1 MCLLNYQISK
11 NLSQIHFSNFYC
23 IFLNPNY
30 FFTAVPDDLV
40 TNYTGGIYYDTT
52 GNVEIEHDISVV
64 GYGHDEATGWDY
76 WIIRNS
82 WGTYWVRLLYD
93 RGNTCLFVC
102 NRGDTDSI
110 TAVSNQGS

>member
-1 MCLLNYQISK
+1 M
-11 NLSQIHFSNFYC
+11 
-23 IFLNPNY
+23 
-30 FFTAVPDDLV
+30 PDDLV
-40 TNYTGGIYYDTT
+40 ANYTGGIYYDTT

-93 RGNTCLFVC
+93 RSNTYRAHIHPESVYLGLTSPFSYEK
-102 NRGDTDSI
+102 GFF
-110 TAVSNQGS
+110 

>member
-1 MCLLNYQISK
+1 MCLLNYLISK
-11 NLSQIHFSNFYC
+11 NLNQIHFSNFYC

-93 RGNTCLFVC
+93 GSNT
-102 NRGDTDSI
+102 
-110 TAVSNQGS
+110 

>member
-1 MCLLNYQISK
+1 M
-11 NLSQIHFSNFYC
+11 
-23 IFLNPNY
+23 
-30 FFTAVPDDLV
+30 PDDLV

-82 WGTYWVRLLYD
+82 WGTYWVRLL
-93 RGNTCLFVC
+93 LFLSSHIFVFWFLVFW
-102 NRGDTDSI
+102 SL
-110 TAVSNQGS
+110 

>member
-1 MCLLNYQISK
+1 MF
-11 NLSQIHFSNFYC
+11 FSNFYC

-82 WGTYWVRLLYD
+82 WGTYWVRLLYA
-93 RGNTCLFVC
+93 L
-102 NRGDTDSI
+102 
-110 TAVSNQGS
+110 

>member
-1 MCLLNYQISK
+1 M
-11 NLSQIHFSNFYC
+11 
-23 IFLNPNY
+23 
-30 FFTAVPDDLV
+30 PDDLV

-82 WGTYWVRLLYD
+82 WGTYWVRQGPLI
-93 RGNTCLFVC
+93 
-102 NRGDTDSI
+102 TDGRNSCKW
-110 TAVSNQGS
+110 TGPTVGLSKSFLMVKNSGQNF

>member
-1 MCLLNYQISK
+1 MDVPK
-11 NLSQIHFSNFYC
+11 NQNSN
-23 IFLNPNY
+23 

-40 TNYTGGIYYDTT
+40 ANYTGGIYYDTT

-82 WGTYWVRLLYD
+82 WGTYWVRLLYYRSILRISIYLELTSPCSD
-93 RGNTCLFVC
+93 FSSANLFVL
-102 NRGDTDSI
+102 N
-110 TAVSNQGS
+110 